1 MWMDP
6 LRSAAQQLT
15 PEQQLFADVLLEWG
29 SAAAAVRASLD
40 GLRQSG
46 EAAMVSA
53 AQAQGEPA
61 AGQASPAFTALLRS
75 LHSQKSLLRMIELSA
90 AADIVHALEDLLG
103 ASRRAVPQAP
113 VDPACLA
120 LVESAQSLLGRSLRG
135 LAAGDSRAAAALE
148 PARRALLRAVD
159 GGARTEALEVARLVL
174 DPWSE
179 APQQLARE
187 AELAGF
193 RKLGAAA
200 EARIGEPPER
210 ALQREQWACAAYL
223 ANGGGRHRI
232 PLAAAA
238 LLWNLGRARLPE
250 ELRRLRQPPV
260 DAGARQQWLAH
271 PQLAS
276 DFLAAQP
283 EWAEAAIILARRD
296 GAQARSQMPELPQL
310 LALLQAVD
318 AWLECGTDPQAT
330 HASLAALETDAR
342 AWLKVLGALPR
353 TGH

>member
-6 LRSAAQQLT
+6 LRSAAPQLT

-40 GLRQSG
+40 GLRPGG
-46 EAAMVSA
+46 EPARSSA
-53 AQAQGEPA
+53 TEAQGESGSAQGA
-61 AGQASPAFTALLRS
+61 AALNTLLRS

-90 AADIVHALEDLLG
+90 AADMVHALEELLG
-103 ASRRAVPQAP
+103 ASRRADIPACF
-113 VDPACLA
+113 DPACLA

-135 LAAGDSRAAAALE
+135 IAAGDTRAAAALE

-159 GGARTEALEVARLVL
+159 GAASTEALEVARLVL
-174 DPWSE
+174 DPWSK
-179 APQQLARE
+179 APQQLERE

-200 EARIGEPPER
+200 DARIGEPPER

-250 ELRRLRQPPV
+250 ELRRLRQPPQ
-260 DAGARQQWLAH
+260 DAGARQQWLVH

-276 DFLAAQP
+276 EFLAAQP
-283 EWAEAAIILARRD
+283 EWLEAAIVLARRD
-296 GAQARSQMPELPQL
+296 SAQARAQLPDLPQL
-310 LALLQAVD
+310 LGLLRAVD
-318 AWLECGTDPQAT
+318 AWLQCGTNPQA
-330 HASLAALETDAR
+330 AEAAIGPVETEAR
-342 AWLKVLGALPR
+342 AWLGVLCALPR
-353 TGH
+353 VGH